1 MNTRLNTRRT
11 FLPVFLLLAACGADN
26 QPVSQEGTADVITFL
41 HMNDTYRVA
50 AVEDG
55 ERGGFGRVTTV
66 IRELRSEG
74 REVSLLHGG
83 DFLYPSLE
91 SQLWNGEQMIEAF
104 NYMHA
109 LAPLHVVPG
118 NHEFD
123 PRTPESAVN
132 AIEASEFE
140 WLADNMRL
148 ATGRTDIDSRLRS
161 NFVTA
166 IGGRSVGIFAL
177 TIHPDHGGNV
187 RDYTPFEPGYVE
199 HARRSIEAFEAA
211 GVDLIIGLTHL
222 HLEHDLEIARL
233 KAGHPKFQFI
243 VGGHEHEPEFSA
255 GSADTAEV
263 MKGASNARTIWRID
277 VRFDE
282 NDMPSIESTS
292 IALDTTIAED
302 DGYQVIADKWRAR
315 LLETVPFL
323 PSRIGEAAVPF
334 DAREV
339 TIRNV
344 ESNWG
349 NFVADQ
355 MRTAFGEPA
364 ADLALINSGTLRIDD
379 YIAGDIT
386 FEDVARTFG
395 FSSFLRYLTMN
406 GDEFRLMLEAGYRG
420 EGPSKGYFPQVSG
433 FRVCIDRRR
442 PSGARIV
449 QLQVPD
455 GDGWSEIGGADEY
468 LVVAPDYLLR
478 GGDGYEFPA
487 HRERSRPG
495 SELKYLVLDA
505 IIRAQAQGEKV
516 GEAVD
521 PANPRIAFAGA
532 NETACFQ

>member
-1 MNTRLNTRRT
+1 M
-11 FLPVFLLLAACGADN
+11 
-26 QPVSQEGTADVITFL
+26 
-41 HMNDTYRVA
+41 
-50 AVEDG
+50 
-55 ERGGFGRVTTV
+55 
-66 IRELRSEG
+66 
-74 REVSLLHGG
+74 
-83 DFLYPSLE
+83 
-91 SQLWNGEQMIEAF
+91 
-104 NYMHA
+104 
-109 LAPLHVVPG
+109 
-118 NHEFD
+118 
-123 PRTPESAVN
+123 
-132 AIEASEFE
+132 
-140 WLADNMRL
+140 
-148 ATGRTDIDSRLRS
+148 
-161 NFVTA
+161 
-166 IGGRSVGIFAL
+166 
-177 TIHPDHGGNV
+177 
-187 RDYTPFEPGYVE
+187 
-199 HARRSIEAFEAA
+199 
-211 GVDLIIGLTHL
+211 
-222 HLEHDLEIARL
+222 
-233 KAGHPKFQFI
+233 KAEHPKFLFI
-243 VGGHEHEPEFSA
+243 VGGHEHEPEFFA
-255 GSADTAEV
+255 GSAHAAEV
-263 MKGASNARTIWRID
+263 MKGASNARTIWQID

-282 NDMPSIESTS
+282 DGMPSIESTSS

-315 LLETVPFL
+315 LLDNVPFL

-349 NFVADQ
+349 NFVVDQ

-420 EGPSKGYFPQVSG
+420 EGPSKGYFPQISG
-433 FRVCIDRRR
+433 FRVCVDRRR
-442 PSGARIV
+442 PNGARIV

-455 GDGWSEIGGADEY
+455 GDGWSEIGGAEEY

-478 GGDGYEFPA
+478 GGDGYQFPE

-505 IIRAQAQGEKV
+505 IIRAQAAGEKV

-521 PANPRIAFAGA
+521 PANPRMAFVSENDA
-532 NETACFQ
+532 ACYQ

>member
-1 MNTRLNTRRT
+1 MKIRKTL
-11 FLPVFLLLAACGADN
+11 LPVLLLLAACGTDDPSAT
-26 QPVSQEGTADVITFL
+26 QEGGADGITFL

-66 IRELRSEG
+66 IRELRGEG
-74 REVSLLHGG
+74 RELALLHGG

-104 NYMHA
+104 NFMHA

-123 PRTPESAVN
+123 PRSPGSVIN
-132 AIEASEFE
+132 AIEASQFE

-148 ATGRTDIDSRLRS
+148 DTGRTDIDERLRS
-161 NFVTA
+161 QFITE
-166 IGGRSVGIFAL
+166 IGGRRVGIFAL

-187 RDYTPFEPGYVE
+187 RDYTPFETGYIE
-199 HARRSIEAFEAA
+199 HARQSIEAFEAA
-211 GVDLIIGLTHL
+211 GVDLIVGLTHL
-222 HLEHDLEIARL
+222 HLEHDLEIAQL
-233 KAGHPKFQFI
+233 KAAHPTFLFI

-255 GSADTAEV
+255 GSATAAEV
-263 MKGASNARTIWRID
+263 MKGASNARTIWQID

-282 NDMPSIESTS
+282 DGMPSIESTS
-292 IALDTTIAED
+292 IELDTTIAED

-315 LLETVPFL
+315 LLDNVPFL

-349 NFVADQ
+349 NFVVDQ

-406 GDEFRLMLEAGYRG
+406 GDEFRLTLEAGYRG

-433 FRVCIDRRR
+433 FRVCVDRRR
-442 PSGARIV
+442 PEGARIV

-455 GDGWSEIGGADEY
+455 GDSWSEIGGAEEY

-505 IIRAQAQGEKV
+505 IIRAQAAGEKV

-521 PANPRIAFAGA
+521 PASPRIAFVGE
-532 NETACFQ
+532 NETACFR

>member
-1 MNTRLNTRRT
+1 MNLTRLV
-11 FLPVFLLLAACGADN
+11 LPCLLILAACGGDDR
-26 QPVSQEGTADVITFL
+26 PSTPDVASSDVVTFL
-41 HMNDTYRVA
+41 HLNDTYRVG

-55 ERGGFGRVTTV
+55 ERGGFGRVTTI
-66 IRELRSEG
+66 IRQLQNQG
-74 REVSLLHGG
+74 HEVRLLHGG

-104 NYMHA
+104 NFMNS
-109 LAPLHVVPG
+109 LAPMLVVPG

-123 PRTPESAVN
+123 RRTPEAIISA
-132 AIEASEFE
+132 IGTSEFE

-148 ATGRTDIDSRLRS
+148 ATGRTDIDERLQS
-161 NFVTA
+161 QYMTTIA
-166 IGGRSVGIFAL
+166 GRKVGVFAL
-177 TIHPDHGGNV
+177 TVHPDHGGNV
-187 RDYTPFEPGYVE
+187 RDYTPFETGYIE
-199 HARRSIEAFEAA
+199 HARQSISVFEAA

-222 HLEHDLEIARL
+222 HLENDLEIAQL
-233 KAGHPKFQFI
+233 KSEHPKFLFL

-255 GSADTAEV
+255 GTADSAEV
-263 MKGASNARTIWRID
+263 MKGASNARTIWQID
-277 VRFDE
+277 VRFD
-282 NDMPSIESTS
+282 DSGMPSIASTA
-292 IALDTTIAED
+292 IDLDTGVAED
-302 DGYQVIADKWRAR
+302 SEYQMIADKWRAR

-349 NFVADQ
+349 NFVVDQ

-395 FSSFLRYLTMN
+395 FSSFLRYLNMN

-433 FRVCIDRRR
+433 FRVCVDRRR
-442 PSGARIV
+442 PSGARVV
-449 QLQVPD
+449 QLQVP
-455 GDGWSEIGGADEY
+455 GDEGWAEIRGDRDY
-468 LVVAPDYLLR
+468 LVVAPDFLLR
-478 GGDGYEFPA
+478 GGDGYRFPE

-505 IIRAQAQGEKV
+505 IVIAQAQGKQV

-521 PANPRIAFAGA
+521 PDNPRIAFVGEGQA
-532 NETACFQ
+532 ACFP